1 MPYQSIQIIPVPFNL
16 DFARGDDIGRLI
28 VQAIMDNQVSLMEHD
43 IVVVAQKIVSKSEGR
58 ICSLSMVEPSKN
70 ALELARKAKKDPRF
84 VELVLLESNRIVRCS
99 ENVIISETKHGFV
112 CANAGIDQSNV
123 SGPENDEVLLL
134 PVDPDLSARRIKHV
148 IEQALGRHIAVIIT
162 DTFGRPFRV
171 GQTNVA
177 IGTCGMNSIKSYI
190 GRRDMYGNILRITE
204 IAVADE
210 IASAAELVMGKIN
223 RVPVV
228 IVRGYEFS
236 STPVGNARSL
246 VRESGLDLFR

>member
-1 MPYQSIQIIPVPFNL
+1 MPYQSIQIIPVPFDL
-16 DFARGDDIGRLI
+16 DVAPGDDIGRLI

-43 IVVVAQKIVSKSEGR
+43 IVVVTQKIVSKSEGR

-112 CANAGIDQSNV
+112 CANSGIDQSNV

-148 IEQALGRHIAVIIT
+148 IEQALDRHIAVIMT

>member
-1 MPYQSIQIIPVPFNL
+1 
-16 DFARGDDIGRLI
+16 
-28 VQAIMDNQVSLMEHD
+28 LMEHD
-43 IVVVAQKIVSKSEGR
+43 IVVVTQKIVSKSEGR

-84 VELVLLESNRIVRCS
+84 VELVLLESNRIIRCS

-112 CANAGIDQSNV
+112 CANSGIDQSNV

-148 IEQALGRHIAVIIT
+148 IEQALGRHIAVIMT

-246 VRESGLDLFR
+246 VRERGLDLFR

>member
-1 MPYQSIQIIPVPFNL
+1 MPNHSIQIIPVPFSP
-16 DFARGDDIGRLI
+16 DVARGDDIGRLI
-28 VQAIMDNQVSLMEHD
+28 VQAIMDNQVSMMEHD
-43 IVVVAQKIVSKSEGR
+43 IVVVTQKIVSKSEGR
-58 ICSLSMVEPSKN
+58 IRSLSMIEPSKS
-70 ALELARKAKKDPRF
+70 ALELAHKAKKDPRF
-84 VELVLLESNRIVRCS
+84 VELILLESNRIVRCS

-112 CANAGIDQSNV
+112 CANAGIDQSNL
-123 SGPENDEVLLL
+123 SSPENDKVLLL
-134 PVDPDLSARRIKHV
+134 PVDPDLSARKIKHT

-177 IGTCGMNSIKSYI
+177 IGTCGINSIKSYI
-190 GRRDMYGNILRITE
+190 GRRDMYGNILRVTE

-236 STPVGNARSL
+236 STLVGNARSL

>member
-1 MPYQSIQIIPVPFNL
+1 MPNQSIKIIPVPLNL
-16 DFARGDDIGRLI
+16 DVKRGDDIGRLI
-28 VQAIMDNQVSLMEHD
+28 VQAIMNIQVKMMEHD
-43 IVVVAQKIVSKSEGR
+43 IVVVTQKVVSKSEGR
-58 ICSLSMVEPSKN
+58 VCSLSMVEPSKS
-70 ALELARKAKKDPRF
+70 ALELAHKAKKDPRF
-84 VELVLLESNRIVRCS
+84 VELILSESNRIVRYS
-99 ENVIISETKHGFV
+99 KNVIISETKHGFV

-123 SGPENDEVLLL
+123 SGPENEKVLLL
-134 PVDPDLSARRIKHV
+134 PVDPDLSALRIRQV

-177 IGTCGMNSIKSYI
+177 IGTCGMDSIKSYI
-190 GRRDMYGNILRITE
+190 GLRDMYGNILRITE

-223 RVPVV
+223 RIPVA
-228 IVRGYEFS
+228 IVRGYKFS
-236 STPVGNARSL
+236 STSVGNARSL